1 MFLLVISS
9 LIILW
14 SESRYYM
21 ISILLNL
28 LGCVLWPR
36 MWSLLVSIPCEV
48 KNNVYSAIVGWSIP
62 WLPVIY
68 SWLTVEFIWEWVED
82 SYSYFTTEETQT
94 SNKHMKKCSGSLAV
108 MGMQIKITATVFTP
122 LLLYLLELQ
131 N

>member
-9 LIILW
+9 LITLW
-14 SESRYYM
+14 SESRSCM

-36 MWSLLVSIPCEV
+36 MWSLLVNIPCEV
-48 KNNVYSAIVGWSIP
+48 KNNVYSAIVGWSSP
-62 WLPVIY
+62 WLPIIY
-68 SWLTVEFIWEWVED
+68 SWLTVEFIWEWVQD
-82 SYSYFTTEETQT
+82 SYRYFTTEETQT
-94 SNKHMKKCSGSLAV
+94 SDKHMKKCSSSLAV
-108 MGMQIKITATVFTP
+108 MEMQIKITATMFTP

>member
-48 KNNVYSAIVGWSIP
+48 KNNVYSAIVG
-62 WLPVIY
+62 
-68 SWLTVEFIWEWVED
+68 
-82 SYSYFTTEETQT
+82 
-94 SNKHMKKCSGSLAV
+94 
-108 MGMQIKITATVFTP
+108 
-122 LLLYLLELQ
+122 
-131 N
+131 